1 MVVSC
6 KHVNSYGLQRRTV
19 IVYNH
24 LVYIN
29 FSKHGNKHIRHSRHF
44 FNFIISS
51 YLSICLFP
59 TLYVISGVFQQKC
72 KK

>member
-6 KHVNSYGLQRRTV
+6 KHLKSYGLQRRTV

-29 FSKHGNKHIRHSRHF
+29 FSKHGNNVSDTQDIF
-44 FNFIISS
+44 
-51 YLSICLFP
+51 
-59 TLYVISGVFQQKC
+59 
-72 KK
+72 